1 MAVGKEL
8 IRDHGAIA
16 NPVMIC
22 FLDELL
28 PDPKAVQR
36 EGERHQR
43 ELLRK

>member
-1 MAVGKEL
+1 MAVGTEL
-8 IRDHGAIA
+8 IRDHSTIA

-43 ELLRK
+43 EQLRK